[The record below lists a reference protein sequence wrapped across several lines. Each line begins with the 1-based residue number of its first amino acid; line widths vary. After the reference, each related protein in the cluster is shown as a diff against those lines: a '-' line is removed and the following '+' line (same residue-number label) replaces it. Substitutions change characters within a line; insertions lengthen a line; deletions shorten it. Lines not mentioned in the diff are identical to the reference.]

1 MPKISWRR
9 LGKLKTVRRRPSRI
23 VEPSCPSCKVPYTE
37 HLGLIGTCVKLKKAV
52 AVLRTIADPKAAL
65 PADGRSTCRIY
76 EDMALEVLK
85 EIG

>member
-1 MPKISWRR
+1 
-9 LGKLKTVRRRPSRI
+9 
-23 VEPSCPSCKVPYTE
+23 
-37 HLGLIGTCVKLKKAV
+37 VKLKKAV